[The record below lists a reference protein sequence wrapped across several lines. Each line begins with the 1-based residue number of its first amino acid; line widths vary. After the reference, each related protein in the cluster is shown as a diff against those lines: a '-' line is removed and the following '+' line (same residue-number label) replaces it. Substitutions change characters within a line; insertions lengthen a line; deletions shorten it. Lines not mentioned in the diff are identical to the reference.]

1 MSVEDLQGCEYT
13 CTPSTTMVQQATRTL
28 RLFVQF
34 RTTHSPEHTDCLPY
48 VYLGSVLPS
57 SRSVLEGTTRIR
69 STSHT
74 SNRAAYSPSDA
85 SSAGELVWR
94 D

>member
-34 RTTHSPEHTDCLPY
+34 RTTHSPEGTDY

-57 SRSVLEGTTRIR
+57 SRSAGTTIKD
-69 STSHT
+69 TVYLSH
-74 SNRAAYSPSDA
+74 
-85 SSAGELVWR
+85 E
-94 D
+94 